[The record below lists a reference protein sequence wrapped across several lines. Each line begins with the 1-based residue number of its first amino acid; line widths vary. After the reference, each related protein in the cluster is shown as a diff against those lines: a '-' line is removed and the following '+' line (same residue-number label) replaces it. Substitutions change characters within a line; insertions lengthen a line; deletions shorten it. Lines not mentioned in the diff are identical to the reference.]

1 MTPDSE
7 LEDQV
12 RGFLETSSQQQAEL
26 LKQVAR
32 AAASPRPELVRVS
45 GGGDLSDSEFNQELL
60 AQNADRLLSYL
71 RSIRDALEARAWF
84 ARPAMDA
91 KTSVSRERAD
101 QLAALSD
108 FCLEIAD
115 ASREALLRDLQALQY
130 KDQRNRFDLKGP
142 EAPAKRG
149 FWR

>member
-1 MTPDSE
+1 MSPDIE

-12 RGFLETSSQQQAEL
+12 RGFLETSQAQQAEL
-26 LKQVAR
+26 LRQVAR
-32 AAASPRPELVRVS
+32 AASSPRPDLVRVS
-45 GGGDLSDSEFNQELL
+45 GAADLSDAEFNQEAL
-60 AQNADRLLSYL
+60 AANADRLLSYL

-84 ARPAMDA
+84 ARPAMDG
-91 KTSVSRERAD
+91 KTAVSKERAD
-101 QLAALSD
+101 QLAALGD

-130 KDQRNRFDLKGP
+130 KDQRNRFDLKGL
-142 EAPAKRG
+142 EAPPKRG

>member
-1 MTPDSE
+1 MTPDLE

-12 RGFLETSSQQQAEL
+12 RGFLETSQAQQAEL
-26 LKQVAR
+26 LRQVAR
-32 AAASPRPELVRVS
+32 AASSPRPELVRVS
-45 GGGDLSDSEFNQELL
+45 GGADLSDAEFNQEAL
-60 AQNADRLLSYL
+60 AANADRLLSYI
-71 RSIRDALEARAWF
+71 RAIRDAIEARAWL

-91 KTSVSRERAD
+91 RTSVSRERAD

-115 ASREALLRDLQALQY
+115 ASRESLIKDLQALEY
-130 KDQRNRFDLKGP
+130 RDQHNRFDLHRL

>member
-1 MTPDSE
+1 M
-7 LEDQV
+7 
-12 RGFLETSSQQQAEL
+12 
-26 LKQVAR
+26 
-32 AAASPRPELVRVS
+32 RVS
-45 GGGDLSDSEFNQELL
+45 GGADLSDAEFNQEAL
-60 AQNADRLLSYL
+60 AANADRLLSYL

-91 KTSVSRERAD
+91 KTSVSRERQE

-115 ASREALLRDLQALQY
+115 ASREALFRDLQALEY
-130 KDQRNRFDLKGP
+130 KDQRNRFDLKGT

>member
-1 MTPDSE
+1 MTPDVE

-12 RGFLETSSQQQAEL
+12 KGFLETSSQQQAEL
-26 LKQVAR
+26 LRQVAR
-32 AAASPRPELVRVS
+32 AASSPRPELVRVS
-45 GGGDLSDSEFNQELL
+45 GGADLADTEFNQELL
-60 AQNADRLLSYL
+60 SQNADRLLSYL

-101 QLAALSD
+101 QLAALGD

-115 ASREALLRDLQALQY
+115 ASREALLRDLQALEY
-130 KDQRNRFDLKGP
+130 KDQRDRFGRKGP

>member
-1 MTPDSE
+1 MSPDIE

-12 RGFLETSSQQQAEL
+12 RGFLETSQAQQAEL

-45 GGGDLSDSEFNQELL
+45 GGADLADTEFNQEVLS
-60 AQNADRLLSYL
+60 QNADRLLSYV
-71 RSIRDALEARAWF
+71 RAIRDAIEARAWF
-84 ARPAMDA
+84 ARPAMDGRTA
-91 KTSVSRERAD
+91 VSKERAD

-130 KDQRNRFDLKGP
+130 KDQHNRFDLKGT